1 MATQRR
7 SKLEYADLANTPND
21 GRRYELLNGALTVSP
36 SAVPHPN
43 AQYDRVAK
51 ARCYAT
57 LGVPHY
63 WIVDPNARV
72 IECYRNTDG
81 RFVEVVKTA
90 PTEPVFSHPDF
101 AGLSFDVGSLWGP
114 PVARWD

>member
-51 ARCYAT
+51 ARRYAT
-57 LGVPHY
+57 LGVPHSMSAACG
-63 WIVDPNARV
+63 DRRSPA
-72 IECYRNTDG
+72 G
-81 RFVEVVKTA
+81 
-90 PTEPVFSHPDF
+90 TEYS
-101 AGLSFDVGSLWGP
+101 GS
-114 PVARWD
+114 